1 MTERR
6 LDTSLRRPL
15 SGSYQLFILGL
26 CLFALAALAFHSVAR
41 VDEGTR
47 QILEITDDV
56 ICGVFFIDFV
66 VHLTRARH
74 PLHYFVTWG
83 WVDLLSSI
91 PAVSFLRWGRAARVV
106 RILRVL
112 RGARATKVMAEA
124 ILERRGRG
132 LLLAALLVSL
142 LLVVFASIGI
152 LQFETAP
159 ESNIRSGS
167 DALWWAIATITT
179 VGYGDRYPVTG
190 EGRILGSVLM
200 VLGVAVFGT
209 FSGFVASW
217 FVGVQNDRSSAE
229 IAALR
234 DELRVLR
241 AERAASGSLDPHPQ
255 PTE

>member
-1 MTERR
+1 MV
-6 LDTSLRRPL
+6 
-15 SGSYQLFILGL
+15 
-26 CLFALAALAFHSVAR
+26 ALAFHSVAH

-47 QILEITDDV
+47 QVLEITDDL
-56 ICGVFFIDFV
+56 ICAVFFVDFV

-74 PLHYFVTWG
+74 PLHYFITWG
-83 WVDLLSSI
+83 WIDLLSSV

-167 DALWWAIATITT
+167 DALWWAITTITT

-190 EGRILGSVLM
+190 EGRLLGSVLM
-200 VLGVAVFGT
+200 VFGVALFGT

-217 FVGVQNDRSSAE
+217 FVGTQSTRSDAE

-234 DELRVLR
+234 EEIRVLR
-241 AERAASGSLDPHPQ
+241 AERLAATVPALTP
-255 PTE
+255 